1 MSDPLG
7 PSGEQ
12 FPDRLPSGIP
22 GPPPPPASTFPSG
35 IPTAGGAG
43 STATE
48 TNEWFGRPMR
58 HFPVAVSS
66 EAMALAWANQEDGP
80 AGAVVVVDHEIGPR
94 GYHGAIWPT
103 PPADSLA
110 CSVILRP
117 KLAVEEADSSWLA
130 VGLVA
135 LGAAE
140 AASGH
145 SLSLWWPA
153 DVIEG
158 PSGPQSG
165 EQGPERELISAVKA
179 EIQLGPGKVKSVVA
193 TMRFDLTK
201 LGLGR
206 ERRDDLLEQVVA
218 AVDSVSD
225 LLDDGAS
232 AVAAAYEARC
242 STLGKRLMVKLRP
255 KGETRGTVR
264 SIDRSARLELA
275 SPTGMVERVG
285 IDQMME
291 LKVI

>member
-1 MSDPLG
+1 MSDIEEPGSVGPL
-7 PSGEQ
+7 
-12 FPDRLPSGIP
+12 SGIP
-22 GPPPPPASTFPSG
+22 GPPPPPASPFPAGVPVSSG
-35 IPTAGGAG
+35 PAP
-43 STATE
+43 E
-48 TNEWFGRPMR
+48 TVERFGRQMR

-66 EAMALAWANQEDGP
+66 EAMALAWANREDGP
-80 AGAVVVVDHEIGPR
+80 AGAVVMVDHEIGPR
-94 GYHGAIWPT
+94 GYHGTIWPT

-117 KLAVEEADSSWLA
+117 ALAVEEADASWLA
-130 VGLVA
+130 VSLVA

-153 DVIEG
+153 DVVE
-158 PSGPQSG
+158 
-165 EQGPERELISAVKA
+165 GPERDLMASVKA

-193 TMRFDLTK
+193 TMRFDLVK

-218 AVDSVSD
+218 AVDQVSE
-225 LLDDGAS
+225 LVGDGAA

-242 STLGKRLMVKLRP
+242 SAVGQRFKVKLRP
-255 KGETRGTVR
+255 KGETRGTIR
-264 SIDRSARLELA
+264 SIDRSARLEIA
-275 SPTGMVERVG
+275 SPTGMIERVG

-291 LKVI
+291 MTVV

>member
-1 MSDPLG
+1 MSDLTGDEGSVPL
-7 PSGEQ
+7 
-12 FPDRLPSGIP
+12 SGIP
-22 GPPPPPASTFPSG
+22 GPPPPPASPFPAGVPASSG
-35 IPTAGGAG
+35 TAP
-43 STATE
+43 E
-48 TNEWFGRPMR
+48 TVERFGCQMR

-66 EAMALAWANQEDGP
+66 EAMALAWANREDGP
-80 AGAVVVVDHEIGPR
+80 PGAIVMVDHEIGPR
-94 GYHGAIWPT
+94 GYHGAIWPI

-110 CSVILRP
+110 CSVIMRP
-117 KLAVEEADSSWLA
+117 ALAVEEADASWLA

-135 LGAAE
+135 IGAAE

-158 PSGPQSG
+158 P
-165 EQGPERELISAVKA
+165 ERDLMASVKA

-193 TMRFDLTK
+193 TMRFDLVK

-206 ERRDDLLEQVVA
+206 ERRDELLEQVVV
-218 AVDSVSD
+218 AVDQVSE
-225 LLDDGAS
+225 LVGDGAA

-242 STLGKRLMVKLRP
+242 SAVGQRFKVKLRP

-264 SIDRSARLELA
+264 SIDRSARLEIA
-275 SPTGMVERVG
+275 SPTGMIERVG

-291 LKVI
+291 MTVV